1 MALRYRND
9 AIPSK
14 LAAPFYAAYFAVLG
28 VVLPLLGPYLQ
39 DRGVAAVGVG
49 LITALFSLPKLIYTP
64 ALGARVDRGLW
75 FPGVLSLHLAASIVA
90 ALAIA
95 LLEGTWLLGVAFFM
109 VGLGY
114 GTVLP
119 LVEAAVLERLPESGY
134 GSLRVW
140 GSLGFVAAAAASA
153 ALMARGAAARF
164 PLVLAASLVMLACT
178 CLPFERSAHPP
189 HQPSRGRI
197 PGAVWWLLALLT
209 VHQVAHGP
217 YYAFFSIHL
226 LEEGFS
232 GAAISAL
239 WSLGVVA
246 ELVAFLAGG
255 RLERKLGR
263 RRLLGLALL
272 LSPLRWLLLALPP
285 TSATLVAAQ
294 LGHAATFALVHLA
307 GIQVVQASVPGSAVR
322 RVQALYSG
330 LTFGL
335 GVVTGS
341 ALAGPLYARV
351 GGSGTFLAAAALSGA
366 LFVAWLP
373 LARRLRAQDEGP
385 AGIGKNR
392 PASAG

>member
-1 MALRYRND
+1 
-9 AIPSK
+9 
-14 LAAPFYAAYFAVLG
+14 
-28 VVLPLLGPYLQ
+28 
-39 DRGVAAVGVG
+39 VAAVGVG
-49 LITALFSLPKLIYTP
+49 LITALFSLPKLVYTP

-95 LLEGTWLLGVAFFM
+95 RLEGTWLLGVAFFM

-119 LVEAAVLERLPESGY
+119 LVEAAVLERLPASGY

-140 GSLGFVAAAAASA
+140 GSLGFVAAAVASA

-164 PLVLAASLVMLACT
+164 PLVLSASLVVLACT

-189 HQPSRGRI
+189 RQPSRGRI

-226 LEEGFS
+226 LEEGFR

-255 RLERKLGR
+255 RLERQLGR

-335 GVVTGS
+335 GVVAGS

-351 GGSGTFLAAAALSGA
+351 GGGGAFLAAAALSGA

-373 LARRLRAQDEGP
+373 LARRLPGQGDGDALC
-385 AGIGKNR
+385 
-392 PASAG
+392 AS